1 MSTTEAGPIILDD
14 EVDKPFTI
22 PACADPSEAAL
33 LQWAHDHPIDK
44 PRPPIDGGRYVLD
57 DPATGDARK
66 WTRVTTFCDEVGGS
80 DFGAWRDGML
90 VRGFAVDPTL
100 IERVRAEVD
109 AWKAYAAIASE
120 ATYQGGGWLA
130 ADLGTALHTATE
142 HHDLGTGVRP
152 PAPWDAHVDAWAAA
166 LAEHGL
172 TILAD
177 WAERTVVNT
186 EVDCAGTLD
195 RLAQL
200 PDGRVVVLDLK
211 TGGSVRKIGY
221 AAQAAIYA
229 RASHAWTAG
238 GYEPLPEVD
247 TSLALVA
254 HLPARGEGC
263 EIIEVDITRG
273 WEVALTCHALRSSRS
288 VKGIFTKRKPAPR
301 LSLDA
306 DAIAARTDAVR
317 PLIAKIKVDHPGKL
331 GTVWPAGVAPKGPW
345 SAADLDAID
354 VALATLT
361 TPPATPPKAK
371 RPKAKVIP
379 HTTKTE
385 WPGVEAEP
393 VTRPTWSTTDD
404 TAVVD
409 DSAHA
414 ALAAAVEAMDDAHRQ
429 LAAVWRRDG
438 RVQRRSWGSARP
450 GEMTER
456 TFALDT
462 AAMRCASALYDDD
475 DPDALTRAAL
485 SLVIGEDVQP
495 AWLTGAVIGSLTV
508 DQAQRLEE
516 IAARFAAG
524 DEATTRQLGVAVAR
538 VA

>member
-1 MSTTEAGPIILDD
+1 M
-14 EVDKPFTI
+14 
-22 PACADPSEAAL
+22 
-33 LQWAHDHPIDK
+33 
-44 PRPPIDGGRYVLD
+44 
-57 DPATGDARK
+57 
-66 WTRVTTFCDEVGGS
+66 
-80 DFGAWRDGML
+80 
-90 VRGFAVDPTL
+90 
-100 IERVRAEVD
+100 
-109 AWKAYAAIASE
+109 
-120 ATYQGGGWLA
+120 
-130 ADLGTALHTATE
+130 
-142 HHDLGTGVRP
+142 
-152 PAPWDAHVDAWAAA
+152 
-166 LAEHGL
+166 
-172 TILAD
+172 
-177 WAERTVVNT
+177 
-186 EVDCAGTLD
+186 
-195 RLAQL
+195 
-200 PDGRVVVLDLK
+200 
-211 TGGSVRKIGY
+211 RKIGY

-254 HLPARGEGC
+254 HLPAKGEGC

-288 VKGIFTKRKPAPR
+288 VKGIFTKRKPA
-301 LSLDA
+301 LAAVLDA

-317 PLIAKIKVDHPGKL
+317 TLISKIKVDHPGKL
-331 GTVWPAGVAPKGPW
+331 GTVWPAGVTPKGPW

-354 VALATLT
+354 AALATFT
-361 TPPATPPKAK
+361 APPATPKAK

-409 DSAHA
+409 DSSYA
-414 ALAAAVEAMDDAHRQ
+414 ALAAAVEAMDHAHRQ